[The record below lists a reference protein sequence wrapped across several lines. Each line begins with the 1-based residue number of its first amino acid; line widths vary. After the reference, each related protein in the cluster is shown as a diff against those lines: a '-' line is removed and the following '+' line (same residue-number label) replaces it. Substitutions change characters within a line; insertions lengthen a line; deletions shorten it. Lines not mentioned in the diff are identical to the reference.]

1 MTVWYTEKHTPH
13 SGITMEVEKSVFQ
26 GESSFQ
32 SLQVLDTYDFGRI
45 LLLDGLVMLTERDEF
60 VYHEMIAHVPL
71 NTHPAPKRV
80 LVIGGGDG
88 GTVRE
93 VLKHP
98 QVREVTLVEIDR
110 MVVEVSKEYLPGVS
124 GGFADPRTRIVFD
137 NGVKF
142 IAGEPPGSYDVILVD
157 STDPVGPA
165 QALFSEDFFRDCFT
179 ALSPEGVF
187 VTQSESPF
195 QHLSFMVDTH
205 RCMGGVFPR
214 RSFYLAPVPTYPGGT
229 WSFLLACKVDSGSFP
244 RCRECGDLPT
254 RYYNHGIHMACFEI
268 PRFLE
273 EALNP

>member
-1 MTVWYTEKHTPH
+1 VKE
-13 SGITMEVEKSVFQ
+13 SLFQ
-26 GESSFQ
+26 GQ
-32 SLQVLDTYDFGRI
+32 SEYQTLQVLETYDFGRI

-60 VYHEMIAHVPL
+60 VYHEMITHVPL
-71 NTHPAPKRV
+71 NSHPGPKRV

-110 MVVEVSKEYLPGVS
+110 MVVEVSRQYLPGVS
-124 GGFADPRTRIVFD
+124 AGLDDPRTRIFYQD
-137 NGVKF
+137 GVEF
-142 IAGEPPGSYDVILVD
+142 VAGEPPGSYDAILVD

-165 QALFSEDFFRDCFT
+165 QALFSEDFFRDCFK

-205 RCMGGVFPR
+205 RCMGKVFPGP
-214 RSFYLAPVPTYPGGT
+214 SFYLAPVPTYPGGT
-229 WSFLLACKVDSGSFP
+229 WSFLLASKADSGSFP
-244 RCRECGDLPT
+244 RRRDGANLPT
-254 RYYNHGIHMACFEI
+254 RYYNRGIHMACFEI

-273 EALNP
+273 EAMAP